1 MYSNYYRNTYLRPSA
16 PTLGDT
22 STSPK
27 PRRTTS
33 TSNDSS
39 NQVGTEEDES
49 EELSRYAQLK
59 QRNAVLASRPGSS
72 LGPGVITTPPQPTG
86 ATLKDTS
93 VNIASAFYQA
103 ASSQTNMSST
113 WTANQRHVPRSTSVE
128 YEADARSAAHRRLA
142 VPPNRV
148 GVRAPYGTKPP
159 SRAGSARGA
168 DNDGERS
175 GDSSRIRAKS
185 PFDVLSEMTKKAIT
199 PATTFLMRQRSV
211 EPEPQPTARQATD
224 TTIVAHDNGESYD
237 YAEEEAEFQNMQKP
251 PSKRGNMAAINKR
264 GRISED
270 NMAYRPSHSD
280 LEEESE
286 EDEDGDKKRTRKKKS
301 KKKEVGGPLNTLPT
315 TTYDKRRKRKGRSA
329 KGGEQEDEEEEEVS
343 DGQNSDH
350 VSSQHQ

>member
-1 MYSNYYRNTYLRPSA
+1 
-16 PTLGDT
+16 
-22 STSPK
+22 
-27 PRRTTS
+27 
-33 TSNDSS
+33 
-39 NQVGTEEDES
+39 
-49 EELSRYAQLK
+49 
-59 QRNAVLASRPGSS
+59 
-72 LGPGVITTPPQPTG
+72 
-86 ATLKDTS
+86 
-93 VNIASAFYQA
+93 
-103 ASSQTNMSST
+103 
-113 WTANQRHVPRSTSVE
+113 
-128 YEADARSAAHRRLA
+128 
-142 VPPNRV
+142 
-148 GVRAPYGTKPP
+148 
-159 SRAGSARGA
+159 
-168 DNDGERS
+168 
-175 GDSSRIRAKS
+175 
-185 PFDVLSEMTKKAIT
+185 MTKKAIT